1 MHANVQALSV
11 TLRGCHERS
20 MLDIVSI
27 EKEKAAVSHNI
38 FTIMALNLLSSV
50 RRPVQ
55 TLQEAN
61 VRFDTHWQVKF
72 ISGRYR

>member
-38 FTIMALNLLSSV
+38 FTIIA
-50 RRPVQ
+50 
-55 TLQEAN
+55 
-61 VRFDTHWQVKF
+61 F
-72 ISGRYR
+72 